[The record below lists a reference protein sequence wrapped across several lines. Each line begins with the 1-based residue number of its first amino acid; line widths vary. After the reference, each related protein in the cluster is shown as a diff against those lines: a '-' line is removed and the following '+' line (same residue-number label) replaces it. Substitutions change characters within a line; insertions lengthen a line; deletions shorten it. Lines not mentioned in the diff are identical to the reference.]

1 MSKSGKI
8 ALIVGGI
15 LVLIELLLFLQYLLE
30 KETTVFPK
38 APIPV
43 EYPIVNYN
51 NSVKG
56 HDERESIVGV
66 FDGKDRDSL
75 YVIPADEIGFGED
88 EDMQVLWDVKSA
100 NGSVPSLRVLGFA
113 RCWYS
118 KVTWMGMGRTSS
130 ASLTLG
136 LRQHSGDM
144 RYTPSI
150 TGNGG
155 GSSLGSVRQSHLGHR
170 GKSLSNLVIARGR
183 SRWYSRT
190 STLP

>member
-15 LVLIELLLFLQYLLE
+15 LVLIELLLFLQYLRE

-56 HDERESIVGV
+56 HDERESIVWV

-88 EDMQVLWDVKSA
+88 AILSLTGKCLPKNSIAMTEAEILTALPRWEN
-100 NGSVPSLRVLGFA
+100 NGSVQNTRSA
-113 RCWYS
+113 
-118 KVTWMGMGRTSS
+118 VTTEMIRKILIQKYQKT
-130 ASLTLG
+130 
-136 LRQHSGDM
+136 
-144 RYTPSI
+144 
-150 TGNGG
+150 
-155 GSSLGSVRQSHLGHR
+155 
-170 GKSLSNLVIARGR
+170 
-183 SRWYSRT
+183 
-190 STLP
+190 